1 MLNRRRLSSVVM
13 VLAVGLVL
21 VAEGCGSGD
30 GVLGVN
36 EGRVQFLL
44 SSDAEAAVPNAAS
57 PEGPVATDGDHGHGY
72 HQFFQSASVTFSSI
86 LARNVDGVL
95 ENVTLDPPPP
105 ITVDV
110 VSMDGG
116 KEIML
121 PEGQLPAATYDQ
133 VVVVMTW
140 VEGVTLDGTTI
151 AITPPGGGWTAIVPM
166 CPFVVGDGG
175 TTTVSL
181 KFMLNQAFS
190 WRNSRYHFQ
199 PRFVCEEI

>member
-1 MLNRRRLSSVVM
+1 M

-21 VAEGCGSGD
+21 VAEGCGNGD

-57 PEGPVATDGDHGHGY
+57 PDGPVATDGDHGRGY
-72 HQFFQSASVTFSSI
+72 HEFFQSANVTFASI
-86 LARNVDGVL
+86 LARNLDGVL
-95 ENVTLDPPPP
+95 ENVTFEDPPLPF
-105 ITVDV
+105 TVDV

-121 PEGQLPAATYDQ
+121 PDGELLAATYDQ
-133 VVVVMTW
+133 LVVVMTE

-151 AITPPGGGWTAIVPM
+151 TMTPPGGGWTAIVPM
-166 CPFVVGDGG
+166 CQFVVGDGG